1 MYGMVWYAPYL
12 YTIRIENMWKMREK
26 VWKNVN
32 LPVQSLIQL
41 YLHTVQRHEKHENNL
56 GKGTKHKVQ
65 L

>member
-1 MYGMVWYAPYL
+1 
-12 YTIRIENMWKMREK
+12 MREK

-56 GKGTKHKVQ
+56 GKLWGTAVAAVMAGCVIPAI